1 MSYQQ
6 NQQRPLLGATF
17 IPGGLDDFYIP
28 TPTPEVVSPAPQR
41 IMPEVPE
48 NMQENI
54 AHLELEANQPRAL
67 VGSASTP
74 SQAYSQAPQNTFPP
88 RASSY
93 HHEQPP
99 SGPPLGP
106 LTESPAAAA
115 HYPPRHSSISSTY
128 QQPPS
133 VAVQPVQQATKQNH
147 DYNQFANVP
156 DVPNFSPF
164 PKPPQQLPNIPP
176 TDDEKEAVLENARVP
191 VLNSNDPEMQLAWA
205 QDALAFVDAAMLHE
219 QRLAETQPARPST
232 PQVEHQLRLDAMNI
246 VSFLADQHHP
256 KAEFMKGMWL
266 EFGKFGLRVDKKEA
280 FRCYSRAAEKG
291 YARAEYRI
299 GMQFEQSNDP
309 VKALIHYKRG
319 SEAGDS
325 ASNYRLGMMT
335 LLGQHGQPQD
345 YARGVQL
352 IRLAAQTSDENAP
365 QGAYVL
371 GMLQARELPQI
382 NVPEIFLPY
391 DEKAAR
397 INIEKAAYL
406 GFAKAQLK
414 MGSAYE
420 LCTLG
425 CDFNPALSLHY
436 NALASRQGEA
446 EADMA
451 ISKWFLCGFEGV
463 FQKNEELAYTYAHRA
478 AMAGLATAEF
488 AMGYYNEIGVYV
500 PVNLEK
506 AMEWYEK
513 AARAGNKDAASR
525 IESISKSKT
534 LSKKDHEDI
543 AISRIK
549 SQYGS
554 MRGQRPAR
562 LKAAAPQLPAIV
574 DDSPSDYGSD
584 ASMASPVDSRLPN
597 RNATTTPYPLSDKPP
612 ALAPIAPTSPL
623 GVPAPGGR
631 FERAATMTPYPLGD
645 GPPRAATRPGPAGGF
660 APEIRSSSAAPR
672 DSRPVSAFNINP
684 NIYPLDHGPPGGRM
698 GPPGPGN
705 MAQMPMRPY
714 TSMDNMGRGRGR
726 VMSGPRVPSG
736 GLPPGPGAYR
746 QPGGPSVE
754 RPEPGS
760 PPRGNGGTPT
770 QQPDIGY
777 NAPPDGRNRLQKGG
791 NPNLSKPQPSLPD
804 IGYVAP
810 LQPKQPPKPAN
821 RPSTVPPQERPSSA
835 RPTERPPTTGPQSGR
850 PGSRPNSRP
859 NSRPGSAGRAT
870 HHDPMPQPLPK
881 NERPPQQKPAE
892 APKPTPKPAPKPT
905 PPAVAPGKGPKTFD
919 EMGISAAKKDDECVV
934 M

>member
-1 MSYQQ
+1 
-6 NQQRPLLGATF
+6 
-17 IPGGLDDFYIP
+17 
-28 TPTPEVVSPAPQR
+28 
-41 IMPEVPE
+41 MPEVPE

-54 AHLELEANQPRAL
+54 AHLELEANQSRAS
-67 VGSASTP
+67 VGPAS
-74 SQAYSQAPQNTFPP
+74 SAPQTHNQSPPNAFPP
-88 RASSY
+88 RTSSFQQA
-93 HHEQPP
+93 QPLSEAP
-99 SGPPLGP
+99 PATPTGP
-106 LTESPAAAA
+106 PAAAA
-115 HYPPRHSSISSTY
+115 NYPARHTSISSTY
-128 QQPPS
+128 KQPPS
-133 VAVQPVQQATKQNH
+133 VAVQPVQTQVKQSH
-147 DYNQFANVP
+147 DYNQFANAP
-156 DVPNFSPF
+156 DLPNFSPF
-164 PKPPQQLPNIPP
+164 PKLQQQLPNVPP

-191 VLNSNDPEMQLAWA
+191 VLNSNDPDMQLAWA
-205 QDALAFVDAAMLHE
+205 QDALAYVDAAMLHE
-219 QRLAETQPARPST
+219 QRLAESQPARPAT
-232 PQVEHQLRLDAMNI
+232 PQVEHQLRVDAMNV

-280 FRCYSRAAEKG
+280 FRCYSRAADKG

-335 LLGQHGQPQD
+335 LLGQHGQLQD
-345 YARGVQL
+345 YAKGVQL
-352 IRLAAQTSDENAP
+352 IRLAAQTADENAP

-371 GMLQARELPQI
+371 GMLQARELLQI

-436 NALASRQGEA
+436 NALAARQGEP

-463 FQKNEELAYTYAHRA
+463 FQKNEELAYTYAQHA
-478 AMAGLATAEF
+478 AQAGLATAEF
-488 AMGYYNEIGVYV
+488 AMGYFNEIGMYV

-513 AARAGNKDAASR
+513 AARAGNKDASLR

-534 LSKKDHEDI
+534 LSKKDHEDV

-562 LKAAAPQLPAIV
+562 LKAAAPQLPSIV

-584 ASMASPVDSRLPN
+584 TSVSSPVDSRLPN

-612 ALAPIAPTSPL
+612 AVAPL
-623 GVPAPGGR
+623 GPMAPLGAAAPGNPYD
-631 FERAATMTPYPLGD
+631 RAATVTPYPLGD
-645 GPPRAATRPGPAGGF
+645 GPPRAATRPSLAGGF

-672 DSRPVSAFNINP
+672 DPRPVSAFNVNP
-684 NIYPLDHGPPGGRM
+684 NIYRSDSGGPPPSGRM

-705 MAQMPMRPY
+705 MGQLPLRPY
-714 TSMDNMGRGRGR
+714 TSMDNMGGGRGR
-726 VMSGPRVPSG
+726 VPSGQRVPSG

-746 QPGGPSVE
+746 QPGGPGVD
-754 RPEPGS
+754 RPEPLNPS
-760 PPRGNGGTPT
+760 RGNDRTPP
-770 QQPDIGY
+770 QRPDIGY
-777 NAPPDGRNRLQKGG
+777 TAPPDSRNRLQKGG
-791 NPNLSKPQPSLPD
+791 NPNLSKPQSSIPD

-810 LQPKQPPKPAN
+810 LQPKQPPKPTNN
-821 RPSTVPPQERPSSA
+821 RPSTIPPQERPSSA
-835 RPTERPPTTGPQSGR
+835 RPTERPPTAGPQSGR
-850 PGSRPNSRP
+850 SGSRPNSRPGSGP
-859 NSRPGSAGRAT
+859 NSRPGSAGRPT
-870 HHDPMPQPLPK
+870 HHDPMPQPQPK

-892 APKPTPKPAPKPT
+892 APKPTPKPTPKPAA
-905 PPAVAPGKGPKTFD
+905 PAVPPGKGPKTFD
-919 EMGISAAKKDDECVV
+919 EMGISAAKKDEDCVSQFLRMSRDFHFTNTAQIV